1 MTDVRQLLI
10 CCDGTNNTL
19 TGRRRDTN
27 VLRLYEHVRRT
38 GHGDQLL
45 YYDPGVGS
53 ADTLPVTG
61 PGDWLARKW
70 DRVSGL
76 AVGRGAFENIG
87 EAYACLMRHWT
98 PGTQVWI
105 FGFSRG
111 AFTARS
117 VSGMVNLFGVLAPE
131 HEALLPTLLRVY
143 FSPTRQAAPLARR
156 LARQTAAQVFL
167 GLEKEA
173 GALHSREEVAEQV
186 RDTFGRPA
194 DVHFVGVWDTVEA
207 IGMPGMQLRITSA
220 STIRSKRILHARQAL
235 ALDEHR
241 LSFAPRLYG
250 EDDFGDPG
258 EERSLRQRWFRGV
271 HADVGGGYAPAE
283 SGLSDEALA
292 WMLNEAHACGLRVE
306 PLPPAQ
312 AQDLARGL
320 QHDPAAP
327 VATLHDPLH
336 TVPWWAMT
344 GMAVRGTSGP
354 PAPHEH
360 ASVAARG
367 DDLPSVWGQPRAW
380 PPLLLALLGGIVF
393 LVVQGWLLA
402 GRLLPV
408 PEAMAAAVQLG
419 VAPLQS
425 LGALVQWK
433 WPALPD
439 RADQEVAAALLA
451 DFGFVLSYGYLLG
464 AWSSRA
470 FTRLAGLR
478 RIGDPVPAWNILGRA
493 LPLLLVGDVL
503 ENLLLLASRPAWEG
517 LAGLL
522 VGLAGVASAAK
533 FAGLLACAALL
544 LAGLLGPTRAP
555 RKPDSPPSASQASG

>member
-19 TGRRRDTN
+19 TGRARDTN
-27 VLRLYEHVRRT
+27 VLRLYEHIRRT

-117 VSGMVNLFGVLAPE
+117 VSGMVNLFGVPGPE
-131 HEALLPTLLRVY
+131 HEALLPTLLRIY
-143 FSPTRQAAPLARR
+143 FSPMRQAAPLARR
-156 LARQTAAQVFL
+156 RARQTAAQVVL

-173 GALHSREEVAEQV
+173 GALHSREAVAAQV
-186 RDTFGRPA
+186 RETFGRPA

-241 LSFAPRLYG
+241 LTFAPRLYG
-250 EDDFGDPG
+250 EDDFGESG
-258 EERSLRQRWFRGV
+258 GERSLRQRWFRGV
-271 HADVGGGYAPAE
+271 HADVGGGYAPEE

-292 WMLNEAHACGLRVE
+292 WMVNEAHACGLRIE
-306 PLPPAQ
+306 PLPPASARDQ
-312 AQDLARGL
+312 APGL
-320 QHDPAAP
+320 HHDAAPP
-327 VATLHDPLH
+327 VATMHDPLH
-336 TVPWWAMT
+336 TVPWWAMA
-344 GMAVRGTSGP
+344 GLGVRDTSGP
-354 PAPHEH
+354 PAPREH
-360 ASVAARG
+360 ASVAVRG
-367 DDLPSVWGQPRAW
+367 GDLPSVWARPRAW
-380 PPLLLALLGGIVF
+380 QPLLLALLGSLVF
-393 LVVQGWLLA
+393 LVAQGWLLA
-402 GRLLPV
+402 GRLVPL
-408 PEAMAAAVQLG
+408 PEAMAAAMQLG

-425 LGALVQWK
+425 LGAVVQWK
-433 WPALPD
+433 WPALPY
-439 RADQEVAAALLA
+439 RADQGVAAALLA
-451 DFGFVLSYGYLLG
+451 DFGLVLSYGYVLG

-478 RIGDPVPAWNILGRA
+478 RIGDPVPAWNVLGRA

-503 ENLLLLASRPAWEG
+503 ENLLLLASRAAGEG

-522 VGLAGVASAAK
+522 VGIAGVASAAK

-544 LAGLLGPTRAP
+544 VAGLLAP
-555 RKPDSPPSASQASG
+555 RRTRSKADAPPSAPQASG